1 MILNERGER
10 VGSSAG
16 PGTNPW
22 IIGFEVAA
30 EELAK
35 MVVAAKEDA
44 GIPRD
49 QPLESLVGPPLNAL
63 LCATCMSLSLC
74 VSAGNGSEWWRAGIG
89 PAKDH

>member
-49 QPLESLVGPPLNAL
+49 QPLQSLVGPLSCP
-63 LCATCMSLSLC
+63 SLC
-74 VSAGNGSEWWRAGIG
+74 NLHVSVSVCECREWL
-89 PAKDH
+89 